1 MHCQAMEMRR
11 AMSELVSRRVLAQ
24 PNSKFPQSDL
34 QLLAISTRITEL
46 FYSVSD
52 IQTRIFGTPASP

>member
-1 MHCQAMEMRR
+1 MEMRR
-11 AMSELVSRRVLAQ
+11 DMSELVSRRVLVR
-24 PNSKFPQSDL
+24 SSRVFPQSDL